1 MRCVFCNSERVV
13 KAGKRKR
20 KYITKQQWRCLDC
33 KRWFIEHDGF
43 EGMTYPKE
51 VILETLRLYVK
62 GLPLNK
68 IIDFMY
74 QHRGYKIYGSRIL
87 DWARKYSKLVKK
99 LEKQVKPKVKRSRF
113 MRVSGGRSTNR

>member
-1 MRCVFCNSERVV
+1 
-13 KAGKRKR
+13 
-20 KYITKQQWRCLDC
+20 
-33 KRWFIEHDGF
+33 
-43 EGMTYPKE
+43 MTYPKE

-99 LEKQVKPKVKRSRF
+99 LEEQVKPKVKRSRF
-113 MRVSGGRSTNR
+113 MRFSGGRSTNRQGDTAS